1 MVDKR
6 IRSDETACMTPST
19 SQVECLAA
27 RSVRFPRQPGMF
39 PSVGP
44 ARREYVVST
53 NMLNFAGAVSRPA
66 LTMNINRPNRR
77 AGRFNM
83 EWQK

>member
-27 RSVRFPRQPGMF
+27 RSVRLPRQSGVFTGPG
-39 PSVGP
+39 PV
-44 ARREYVVST
+44 RREYVANT
-53 NMLNFAGAVSRPA
+53 NILNFAGAVSRPA